1 MIVICSWNL
10 LIPRAQIDA
19 ATFRRFHHTLGGH
32 KVPFINAFDLTLEK
46 REEVHIFHELNV
58 QSIQVSV
65 LSFNRVSRVLIH
77 LGRGFVLTVII
88 KGKEAA
94 L

>member
-1 MIVICSWNL
+1 MH
-10 LIPRAQIDA
+10 R
-19 ATFRRFHHTLGGH
+19 GH
-32 KVPFINAFDLTLEK
+32 KVLFINAFDLTLEK
-46 REEVHIFHELNV
+46 REKVHIFHELNF
-58 QSIQVSV
+58 QTIQVSV

-77 LGRGFVLTVII
+77 LVRGFVLTVII